1 MKNTIALGLLMAS
14 LTAGTAFAQ
23 DATSTTTTST
33 TATTSYSAPASS
45 GGGGDS
51 DLRLVGQVRLD
62 SINLVG
68 ELGGR
73 GAAPVTGFTPVTPFF
88 TAGVRILDT
97 RLFIGAGIGFAGV
110 SQEVAGGD
118 VGRFSFSLSP
128 VASFDF
134 ISNDSAAL
142 YGIGMLNLISVG
154 ESETEPNGPG
164 NSTNNGD
171 DGFGLGLNAGVGI
184 RGKLTESLGIATEF
198 GWGFTNVSGDGGD
211 SFDHGL
217 WASLVFEAS
226 TGL

>member
-1 MKNTIALGLLMAS
+1 
-14 LTAGTAFAQ
+14 
-23 DATSTTTTST
+23 
-33 TATTSYSAPASS
+33 
-45 GGGGDS
+45 
-51 DLRLVGQVRLD
+51 VGQVRLD

-184 RGKLTESLGIATEF
+184 RGKLTSPLASPRSSAGVSRTSPATAATPLITASGPASSSKPAPAFEPIPRRTLGH
-198 GWGFTNVSGDGGD
+198 S
-211 SFDHGL
+211 
-217 WASLVFEAS
+217 
-226 TGL
+226 